1 MKTSFPQAMDG
12 LYRLPAKPTD
22 TDKVQDTRPEEFDED
37 RLHLAYDDPNRYAH
51 VCSNTLLRS
60 EGN

>member
-51 VCSNTLLRS
+51 VGSNTLS
-60 EGN
+60 